1 MPSSATPTAPPV
13 WRLAFRTP
21 DAIPARSAGAASIV
35 AAVAAGIVNAIPKPT
50 AISGATRTP

>member
-35 AAVAAGIVNAIPKPT
+35 AAVAAGIVNAIPNPAATNGGIST
-50 AISGATRTP
+50 A